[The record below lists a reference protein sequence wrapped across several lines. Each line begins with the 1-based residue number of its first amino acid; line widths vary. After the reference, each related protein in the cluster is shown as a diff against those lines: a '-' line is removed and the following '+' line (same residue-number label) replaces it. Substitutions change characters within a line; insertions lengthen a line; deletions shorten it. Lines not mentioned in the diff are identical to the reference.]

1 MKSLKGDK
9 IVVCFIL
16 SFLVFVISTSFF
28 LREITIEDKSVQ
40 KKESVKAGLPVET
53 ESTSTISLSDTE
65 EEIEVSSSARTQI
78 ASLEIESELE
88 NLSELENAMDI
99 PPNIPE
105 DAIIFQKINL
115 IEQPTIVSRS
125 TQQNP
130 PPEVTESSG
139 AFYASNCDMA
149 YEYNWSPKSAEMAV
163 KLCHY
168 ESSGNPL
175 IVNMQDDH
183 TGWANCMGSF
193 GLFQVNCEYTNVN
206 VLRRYSSA
214 KHLWQY
220 TTHELRS
227 DSRANIEL
235 ANWYFK
241 IKSNN
246 SFKHWSP
253 CKNNF
258 PGMQNCK

>member
-28 LREITIEDKSVQ
+28 LREIAVEAKNSQGEKSV
-40 KKESVKAGLPVET
+40 EAGFPVET
-53 ESTSTISLSDTE
+53 ESTPAVSLGGTE
-65 EEIEVSSSARTQI
+65 ERVEIPSNTKAQTT
-78 ASLEIESELE
+78 SLEVESESE
-88 NLSELENAMDI
+88 NLPEPKNDIDI

-105 DAIIFQKINL
+105 DAITFQKINL
-115 IEQPTIVSRS
+115 INQPTTVPYS
-125 TQQNP
+125 TQQDP
-130 PPEVTESSG
+130 PLNIAESSG
-139 AFYASNCDMA
+139 AFYENDCDMA
-149 YEYNWSPKSAEMAV
+149 YEYDWSPKSAEMAV

-168 ESSGNPL
+168 ESSGNPTTF
-175 IVNMQDDH
+175 NMRDDH
-183 TGWANCMGSF
+183 TGWAGCMGSF
-193 GLFQVNCEYTNVN
+193 GLFQINCKYTNIN
-206 VLRRYSSA
+206 ILKRYSSA

-220 TTHELRS
+220 TTQELRS

-241 IKSNN
+241 VESNN

-258 PGMQNCK
+258 VGMQNCK